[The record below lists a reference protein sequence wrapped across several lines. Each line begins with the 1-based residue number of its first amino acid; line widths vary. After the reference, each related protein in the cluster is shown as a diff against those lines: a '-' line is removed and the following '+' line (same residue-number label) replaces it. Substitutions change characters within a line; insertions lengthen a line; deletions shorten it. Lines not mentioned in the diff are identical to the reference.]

1 MPTGWVSAIVSAA
14 RHETPS
20 ARTLQL
26 SIVDWP
32 DQLAGQ
38 HLDVRLTAE
47 DGYQAERSYSIAS
60 APGRPVEVTV
70 QAVDDGEVSPFLVHD
85 LGVGDTVE
93 VRGPLGGW
101 FVWRPTQPEPVLLVA
116 GGSGLV
122 PLMAML
128 RAHRQAGSSAPM
140 RLLYSVRTP
149 DDVLYRNELADAVVF
164 HTRRASDPGA
174 PVRRIGADDLAVHGF
189 APAERPTC
197 YVCGP
202 TGFVEHVAGL
212 LVERGHAPDRVRTER
227 FG

>member
-1 MPTGWVSAIVSAA
+1 MPATLSAA
-14 RHETPS
+14 RQETAT

-26 SIVDWP
+26 AVPPWP

-47 DGYQAERSYSIAS
+47 DGYRAERSYSIAS
-60 APGRPVEVTV
+60 APGDPVEVTV
-70 QAVDDGEVSPFLVHD
+70 QSVEDGEVSPFLVHD
-85 LGVGDTVE
+85 LAVGDTLE
-93 VRGPLGGW
+93 IRGPLGGW
-101 FVWRPTQPEPVLLVA
+101 FVWRPTQLEPVLLVA

-149 DDVLYRNELADAVVF
+149 EDVLYRDELADAIVF
-164 HTRRASDPGA
+164 HTRRAAGPGL
-174 PVRRIGADDLAVHGF
+174 PVHRIGGDDLAEHGF
-189 APAERPTC
+189 PPDERPTC

-202 TGFVEHVAGL
+202 TAFVEHVAGL
-212 LVERGHAPDRVRTER
+212 LVDLGHSAARVRTER

>member
-1 MPTGWVSAIVSAA
+1 MPTGWAPAILSAA
-14 RHETPS
+14 RQETAT

-26 SIVDWP
+26 SIADWP
-32 DQLAGQ
+32 GHLAGQ

-47 DGYQAERSYSIAS
+47 DGYRAERSYSIAS
-60 APGRPVEVTV
+60 APGGPVELTV

-85 LGVGDTVE
+85 LAVGDTVE

-101 FVWRPTQPEPVLLVA
+101 FVWRPTQLEPVLLVA

-128 RAHRQAGSSAPM
+128 RAHRQATASTPM

-149 DDVLYRNELADAVVF
+149 DDVLYRDELADAVLF
-164 HTRRASDPGA
+164 HTRRAPEAGRPPRRLGA
-174 PVRRIGADDLAVHGF
+174 ADLAQYGF
-189 APAERPTC
+189 PVDDRPTC
-197 YVCGP
+197 YLCGP
-202 TGFVEHVAGL
+202 TAFVEHTAGL
-212 LVERGHAPDRVRTER
+212 LVELGHAPARIRTER